1 MSRLSLRATSGDEAG
16 NRPNKSAKAEMGLPA
31 ILHAERMSVLLGGG
45 VMRLVDQGAF
55 LTIVLCLQNEP
66 DANVIYGYSYDELF
80 RLIGQAIEHWS
91 EDEVDSIVA
100 ARIEQLV
107 PTRDRRG
114 RWQILR
120 TLRDSELR
128 QVRRAYKRLH
138 PEQVR
143 HREPVAA
150 APKPNFVMR

>member
-1 MSRLSLRATSGDEAG
+1 
-16 NRPNKSAKAEMGLPA
+16 
-31 ILHAERMSVLLGGG
+31 
-45 VMRLVDQGAF
+45 MRSVDQSAF
-55 LTIVLCLQNEP
+55 LKIVLCLQNEP
-66 DANVIYGYSYDELF
+66 DAHVIYGYSYDEVF
-80 RLIGQAIEHWS
+80 RLIGEAIEHWS

-100 ARIEQLV
+100 ARLEQWV
-107 PTRDRRG
+107 PTKDRRG

-120 TLRDSELR
+120 TMQDSELR

-143 HREPVAA
+143 HPEPVAA